1 MQTKNR
7 TAEDLVEKLIRE
19 LDNNGQFS
27 QVRPLGSFTRM
38 SMRLA
43 DSSSE
48 DDAYQI
54 IGEGLSEL
62 VPDSV
67 VSINSF
73 DEKSACF
80 RVRAIVGANTRI
92 ADLAK
97 ILGKHPVGMSLA
109 INDEARREL
118 SSGTLKQVPR
128 GFHELTIRAFQR
140 SVCTAVEK
148 VLDMG
153 VVYAVGFTWDGRL
166 LGSASFLLQ
175 KGADSIDPELVKAF
189 VSLASLALQRWRS
202 EEALRESEQRKNETL
217 QRYNRIVQMST
228 DMIFTVDLDGNFL
241 TTNKAIHSQ
250 LGYSEGELKKIN
262 GFQLLHP
269 DDLNRVRRRFASLH
283 KGRRI
288 QNMEYRYRKKD
299 GSYMTILNSSCP
311 MFGPDRNVVG
321 VFGIARDISGIKR
334 KEEELRE
341 HHDNLEKLVAERT
354 RELRLVNKR
363 LQHELLERKQAE
375 EVTRKSKQQLEDLLT
390 TAPVVMCRADLKGKI
405 TYVNR
410 KFENITGYSKG
421 EVMGKHWPTLG
432 ILPIDVDV
440 LIRRA
445 TEKLSG
451 RPASPM
457 EVAVRCKDG
466 QVKYVSGIGEVI
478 KENGRPV
485 GVQVIAQDITERK
498 KAEEQAASS
507 TRQLLKAL
515 EDMVEALAMM
525 VESRDPYTA
534 GHQRRVAQIACG
546 IAADM
551 GLAEDQLV
559 GIRLAGLIHDVGKI
573 RVPSEILTNPD
584 GLTEAEMRIVRTHP
598 MVGYEILKNIDFP
611 WPIAQ
616 AVLQHHER
624 LDGSGYPSGL
634 SEEEIITEARI
645 LAVADVVEAM
655 ASHRPYRAGL
665 GIDAALDEIECNRGR
680 LYDSAAVDGCV
691 RLFKTNGFKFEDVE
705 KVRGQPAVERKE

>member
-7 TAEDLVEKLIRE
+7 TTEDLVEKLIRE
-19 LDNNGQFS
+19 LDNEGQFN
-27 QVRPLGSFTRM
+27 QVRPLQSFTRM
-38 SMRLA
+38 SISLA

-54 IGEGLSEL
+54 IGEALLEL

-73 DEKSACF
+73 DEKSGRF
-80 RVRAIVGANTRI
+80 RVRAIVNANTHI
-92 ADLAK
+92 VDLAK
-97 ILGKHPVGMSLA
+97 ILGEHPVGMSLA

-118 SSGTLKQVPR
+118 SSGTLKKVPG
-128 GFHELTIRAFQR
+128 GFNNLTMGAFPR
-140 SVCTAVEK
+140 SVGTAVEK
-148 VLDMG
+148 LLD
-153 VVYAVGFTWDGRL
+153 VVDVYAIGFTWDGRL
-166 LGSASFLLQ
+166 LGSASFLLR
-175 KGADSIDPELVKAF
+175 KGADSIDPELVKEF

-202 EEALRESEQRKNETL
+202 EEALRESEQRNNETL
-217 QRYNRIVQMST
+217 QRYNQVLQMSA

-241 TTNKAIHSQ
+241 VTNKAIHSY
-250 LGYSEGELKKIN
+250 LGYSEEEIKKIN
-262 GFQLLHP
+262 GFKLLHP
-269 DDLNRVRRRFASLH
+269 DDLNRVQCRFASLR
-283 KGRRI
+283 KGKTIR
-288 QNMEYRYRKKD
+288 NLEYRYRKKD
-299 GSYMTILNSSCP
+299 GAYITILNSACP
-311 MFGPDRNVVG
+311 VFGPEGNVVG
-321 VFGIARDISGIKR
+321 AFGIARDISARKK

-375 EVTRKSKQQLEDLLT
+375 EATRQSKQQLEDLLA
-390 TAPVVMCRADLKGKI
+390 TAPVVMCRTNLKGKV
-405 TYVNR
+405 TYVNK
-410 KFENITGYSKG
+410 KFEETTGYSKG
-421 EVMGKHWPTLG
+421 EVVGKYWPTLG
-432 ILPIDVDV
+432 ILPTDVDA
-440 LIRRA
+440 LMHR
-445 TEKLSG
+445 TTDKLSG

-466 QVKYVSGIGEVI
+466 QLKYVSGIGEVI
-478 KENGRPV
+478 KENGKPV
-485 GVQVIAQDITERK
+485 GIQVIAQDITERK
-498 KAEEQAASS
+498 KAEEQAACSM
-507 TRQLLKAL
+507 RQLLKAL
-515 EDMVEALAMM
+515 EDMVEALAMT

-534 GHQRRVAQIACG
+534 GHQRRVTQIACA
-546 IAADM
+546 IADDM

-559 GIRLAGLIHDVGKI
+559 GIRLAGLIHDVGKV

-598 MVGYEILKNIDFP
+598 MVGYEILKNIEFP

-634 SEEEIITEARI
+634 SKEEIITEARI

-655 ASHRPYRAGL
+655 ASHRPYRPSL
-665 GIDAALDEIECNRGR
+665 GIDEALNELECNRGK
-680 LYDSAAVDGCV
+680 LYDSAAVDSCV
-691 RLFKTNGFKFEDVE
+691 RLFKNKGFEFEDVK
-705 KVRGQPAVERKE
+705 KVRD

>member
-1 MQTKNR
+1 VQTKSR
-7 TAEDLVEKLIRE
+7 TSEDLVEKLVRE
-19 LDNNGQFS
+19 LANKGQFS
-27 QVRPLGSFTRM
+27 QVRPLQSFIRM
-38 SMRLA
+38 LMSLA

-48 DDAYQI
+48 DDAFQI
-54 IGEGLSEL
+54 IGEALLEL

-73 DEKSACF
+73 EEKSACF
-80 RVRAIVGANTRI
+80 RVRAIVGADTRI

-97 ILGKHPVGMSLA
+97 ILGTHPVGISLA

-118 SSGTLKQVPR
+118 GSGTLKKVPG
-128 GFHELTIRAFQR
+128 GFRELTMGAIPK

-148 VLDMG
+148 LLDIG
-153 VVYAVGFTWDGRL
+153 EVYAVGFTWDGKL

-175 KGADSIDPELVKAF
+175 KDANPIDPRLVKTF
-189 VSLASLALQRWRS
+189 VSLASLVLQRWRS
-202 EEALRESEQRKNETL
+202 EEALRESEQTKNETL

-241 TTNKAIHSQ
+241 STNKAIHSQ
-250 LGYSEGELKKIN
+250 LGYSQGEIKKIN

-269 DDLNRVRRRFASLH
+269 DDLNRVQRRFASLR

-288 QNMEYRYRKKD
+288 QNMEYRYRRKD

-311 MFGPDRNVVG
+311 IFGLDRNVVG
-321 VFGIARDISGIKR
+321 AFGISRDISGIKKR
-334 KEEELRE
+334 EEELRE

-354 RELRLVNKR
+354 HELRLLNKR

-375 EVTRKSKQQLEDLLT
+375 EATRKSKQQLEDLLA
-390 TAPVVMCRADLKGKI
+390 TAPVVMCRADLKGKV

-410 KFENITGYSKG
+410 KFEDITGYSKS
-421 EVMGKHWPTLG
+421 EVVGKHWPTLG
-432 ILPIDVDV
+432 IIPIGVDV
-440 LIRRA
+440 LMHR
-445 TEKLSG
+445 TSEKLSG

-466 QVKYVSGIGEVI
+466 QLKYVSGIGEVI
-478 KENGRPV
+478 KENGKPV
-485 GVQVIAQDITERK
+485 GVQVIAQDITQRK
-498 KAEEQAASS
+498 EAEEQADRS
-507 TRQLLKAL
+507 TQQLLKAL
-515 EDMVEALAMM
+515 EDMVEALAMT

-534 GHQRRVAQIACG
+534 GHQRRVAQIACA

-559 GIRLAGLIHDVGKI
+559 GIRLAGLIHDVGKV

-598 MVGYEILKNIDFP
+598 MVGHEILKNIEFP

-634 SEEEIITEARI
+634 SKEQIITEARI

-655 ASHRPYRAGL
+655 ASHRPYRPSL
-665 GIDAALDEIECNRGR
+665 GIDEALNEIECNRGR
-680 LYDSAAVDGCV
+680 LYDSAAVDSCV
-691 RLFKTNGFKFEDVE
+691 RLFKNNGFKFEDVK
-705 KVRGQPAVERKE
+705 KVRD

>member
-1 MQTKNR
+1 MQTKSR

-19 LDNNGQFS
+19 LDNERQCS
-27 QVRPLGSFTRM
+27 QVRPLGIFTRM

-43 DSSSE
+43 NSSSE
-48 DDAYQI
+48 DDTYQI

-67 VSINSF
+67 VSMNSF
-73 DEKSACF
+73 EEKSACF
-80 RVRAIVGANTRI
+80 RVRAIVGADTRI

-109 INDEARREL
+109 MNDEARRGL
-118 SSGTLKQVPR
+118 GSGTLEEVP
-128 GFHELTIRAFQR
+128 GELYALAMGAIPS
-140 SVCTAVEK
+140 SVCTAVDK
-148 VLDMG
+148 ALDVG
-153 VVYAVGFTWDGRL
+153 AVYAIGFTWNSRL

-175 KGADSIDPELVKAF
+175 KGADSIDPGLVKTF
-189 VSLASLALQRWRS
+189 VSLASIALQRWRS

-217 QRYNRIVQMST
+217 QRYNRILQMST
-228 DMIFTVDLDGNFL
+228 DMIFTVDLDGKFL
-241 TTNKAIHSQ
+241 LTNKAIQRQ
-250 LGYSEGELKKIN
+250 LGYSEGEIKKIN

-269 DDLNRVRRRFASLH
+269 DDINRVQRRFASLH

-288 QNMEYRYRKKD
+288 QNLEYRYRKKD
-299 GSYMTILNSSCP
+299 GSYITILNSSCP

-321 VFGIARDISGIKR
+321 VFGIARDISGMKR
-334 KEEELRE
+334 KEAELRE

-375 EVTRKSKQQLEDLLT
+375 EATRKSKQQLEDLLA
-390 TAPVVMCRADLKGKI
+390 TAPVVMCRTDLKGKI

-410 KFENITGYSKG
+410 KFEDITGYSKG
-421 EVMGKHWPTLG
+421 EVMGKHWPMLA

-440 LIRRA
+440 LIHRTA
-445 TEKLSG
+445 EKLSG

-457 EVAVRCKDG
+457 EVTVRCKDG
-466 QVKYVSGIGEVI
+466 QLKYVSGIGEVI

-485 GVQVIAQDITERK
+485 GIQVIAQDITNSK
-498 KAEEQAASS
+498 KAEEQADRSM
-507 TRQLLKAL
+507 RQLLKAL
-515 EDMVEALAMM
+515 EDMVEALAMT

-534 GHQRRVAQIACG
+534 GHQRRVAQIACA

-559 GIRLAGLIHDVGKI
+559 GIRLAGLIHDVGKV

-584 GLTEAEMRIVRTHP
+584 GLTDAEMTIVRTHP
-598 MVGYEILKNIDFP
+598 MVGYEILKNIAFP

-634 SEEEIITEARI
+634 SKEEIITEARI

-665 GIDAALDEIECNRGR
+665 GINKALDEIECNRGK
-680 LYDSAAVDGCV
+680 LYDSAVVDSCV
-691 RLFKTNGFKFEDVE
+691 RLFKNKGFEFEDV
-705 KVRGQPAVERKE
+705 KK

>member
-7 TAEDLVEKLIRE
+7 TAEDLVEELMRE
-19 LDNNGQFS
+19 LDNERQFS
-27 QVRPLGSFTRM
+27 QVRPLQSFIRM
-38 SMRLA
+38 SMSLA

-48 DDAYQI
+48 EEAYQI
-54 IGEGLSEL
+54 IGEALLEL
-62 VPDSV
+62 VPHSI

-80 RVRAIVGANTRI
+80 RVKAIVGADTRI
-92 ADLAK
+92 VDLAE
-97 ILGKHPVGMSLA
+97 ILGKHPVGIALA

-118 SSGTLKQVPR
+118 GSGTLKKVPG
-128 GFHELTIRAFQR
+128 GFHELTMGAIPR
-140 SVCTAVEK
+140 SVCTAVEQA
-148 VLDMG
+148 LDMG
-153 VVYAVGFTWDGRL
+153 DIYAIGFTWNGRL

-175 KGADSIDPELVKAF
+175 KDVNSIDPGLVKTF
-189 VSLASLALQRWRS
+189 VSLASLALQRWKS

-217 QRYNRIVQMST
+217 QRYNRILQMST

-241 TTNKAIHSQ
+241 LTNSAIHSQ
-250 LGYSEGELKKIN
+250 LGYSEGEIKKIN
-262 GFQLLHP
+262 GFHLLHP
-269 DDLNRVRRRFASLH
+269 DDLNRVQRRFASLR

-288 QNMEYRYRKKD
+288 QNIEYRYRKKD
-299 GSYMTILNSSCP
+299 GSYIAILNSSCP
-311 MFGPDRNVVG
+311 IFGPDRNVVG
-321 VFGIARDISGIKR
+321 AFGIARDISGIKR
-334 KEEELRE
+334 REEELRE

-354 RELRLVNKR
+354 RELGSVNRR
-363 LQHELLERKQAE
+363 LQRELLERKQAE
-375 EVTRKSKQQLEDLLT
+375 DATRKSKQQLDDLLS
-390 TAPVVMCRADLKGKI
+390 TAPVVMCRADLEGKV

-410 KFENITGYSKG
+410 KFEDITGYSRS
-421 EVMGKHWPTLG
+421 EVIGKHWPTLG
-432 ILPIDVDV
+432 IIPIDVDS
-440 LIRRA
+440 LMRRA

-466 QVKYVSGIGEVI
+466 QLKCVSGIGEVI

-485 GVQVIAQDITERK
+485 GIQVIAQDITERK
-498 KAEEQAASS
+498 EAEEQADLS
-507 TRQLLKAL
+507 TQQLLKAL
-515 EDMVEALAMM
+515 EDMVEALAVT

-534 GHQRRVAQIACG
+534 GHQRRVAQIACA
-546 IAADM
+546 IASDM

-559 GIRLAGLIHDVGKI
+559 GIRLAGLIHDVGKV

-611 WPIAQ
+611 WPIAK

-624 LDGSGYPSGL
+624 LDGSGYPLGL

-655 ASHRPYRAGL
+655 ASHRPYRPGL
-665 GIDAALDEIECNRGR
+665 GIDKALNEIECNRGR
-680 LYDSAAVDGCV
+680 LYDSAAVDSCV
-691 RLFKTNGFKFEDVE
+691 KLFKNKGFELQDV
-705 KVRGQPAVERKE
+705 KK

>member
-1 MQTKNR
+1 VQTKNR
-7 TAEDLVEKLIRE
+7 TVEDLVEKLVRE
-19 LDNNGQFS
+19 LDNEGQRS
-27 QVRPLGSFTRM
+27 QVRPLGIFTRM
-38 SMRLA
+38 SIRLA

-48 DDAYQI
+48 DAACQI
-54 IGEGLSEL
+54 IGEALSEL

-73 DEKSACF
+73 DEKSGRF
-80 RVRAIVGANTRI
+80 RVRAIVSVNTRI

-109 INDEARREL
+109 INDETRRGL
-118 SSGTLKQVPR
+118 TSRTLKQVPG
-128 GFHELTIRAFQR
+128 GFHELTMRAFPR

-148 VLDMG
+148 ALDMG
-153 VVYAVGFTWDGRL
+153 DVYAVGFTWDGSL

-175 KGADSIDPELVKAF
+175 KDADSIDPKLVKAF

-217 QRYNRIVQMST
+217 QRYKRILQMST
-228 DMIFTVDLDGNFL
+228 DIIFTVDLDGNFL
-241 TTNKAIHSQ
+241 LTNKAIYSQ
-250 LGYSEGELKKIN
+250 LGYSEQEIKKIN

-269 DDLNRVRRRFASLH
+269 DDLNRVRRRFASLC

-288 QNMEYRYRKKD
+288 QNLEYRYRKKD

-311 MFGPDRNVVG
+311 ISGPDRNVIG
-321 VFGIARDISGIKR
+321 AFGIARDISGMKK

-341 HHDNLEKLVAERT
+341 HHNNLEKIVTERT
-354 RELRLVNKR
+354 RELRLVNRR
-363 LQHELLERKQAE
+363 LQHELLERKKAE
-375 EVTRKSKQQLEDLLT
+375 EATRKSKQQLEDLLA
-390 TAPVVMCRADLKGKI
+390 TAPVIICSADVKGKV
-405 TYVNR
+405 TYVNK
-410 KFENITGYSKG
+410 KFEDITGYSKG
-421 EVMGKHWPTLG
+421 EVIGKHWATLA
-432 ILPIDVDV
+432 ILPVDV
-440 LIRRA
+440 NALMRRA
-445 TEKLSG
+445 MEKLSG

-457 EVAVRCKDG
+457 EVVVRCKDG
-466 QVKYVSGIGEVI
+466 QLKYVSGIGELI

-485 GVQVIAQDITERK
+485 GIQVIAQDITERK

-507 TRQLLKAL
+507 MRQLLKAL
-515 EDMVEALAMM
+515 EDMVEALAMT

-534 GHQRRVAQIACG
+534 GHQRRVAQVACA

-551 GLAEDQLV
+551 GLPEDQLV
-559 GIRLAGLIHDVGKI
+559 GIRLAGLIHDVGKVRI
-573 RVPSEILTNPD
+573 PSEILTNPD
-584 GLTEAEMRIVRTHP
+584 GLTDAEMRIVRTHP
-598 MVGYEILKNIDFP
+598 MVGYEILKNIEFP

-634 SEEEIITEARI
+634 SEEEIIIEARI

-655 ASHRPYRAGL
+655 ASHRPYRPSL
-665 GIDAALDEIECNRGR
+665 GIDEALNEIECNKGR
-680 LYDSAAVDGCV
+680 LYDSAAVDSCL
-691 RLFKTNGFKFEDVE
+691 RLFKNKGFEFEDV
-705 KVRGQPAVERKE
+705 KK